1 MMINDYVVESDY
13 EVENV
18 KIKLNKMTLE
28 EKRWVRSRMTNC
40 VNCGVL
46 FLKTDLEYGRC
57 VICNK
62 NKSIREFRR
71 LHSPDFNRK

>member
-1 MMINDYVVESDY
+1 MEHLYEVESDY
-13 EVENV
+13 EVKDNKKFLE
-18 KIKLNKMTLE
+18 KLSAE
-28 EKRWVRSRMTNC
+28 EKRMVRSRMTNC

-46 FLKTDLEYGRC
+46 CLKTDLEYGRC

-71 LHSPDFNRK
+71 QNTPNFKLK